1 MAGLDG
7 GDRRSL
13 VGRTC
18 AKYGRRST
26 EERTIALTLSD
37 EQQRMLGDALAHYLN
52 EFRVEINR
60 SDDHAFKQ
68 KLVSHLD
75 DLRSSP

>member
-1 MAGLDG
+1 
-7 GDRRSL
+7 
-13 VGRTC
+13 
-18 AKYGRRST
+18 
-26 EERTIALTLSD
+26 
-37 EQQRMLGDALAHYLN
+37 MLGDALAHYLN